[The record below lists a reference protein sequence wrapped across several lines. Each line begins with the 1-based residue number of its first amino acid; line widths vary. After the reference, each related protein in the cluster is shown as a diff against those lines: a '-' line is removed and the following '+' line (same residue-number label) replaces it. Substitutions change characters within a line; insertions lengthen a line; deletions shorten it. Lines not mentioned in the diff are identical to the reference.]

1 MRFVV
6 LSHQTPPNYPRGD
19 HWDFMLEAGGMLR
32 TWALEAEPS
41 SGRSIQAEA
50 ISDHRIEYL
59 TYEGP
64 ISGGR
69 GRVARWDA
77 GTYETL
83 EESVSLWRLRLA
95 GDKLHG
101 EARLEQI
108 EAQRWL
114 LSLGGAAIK
123 G

>member
-6 LSHQTPPNYPRGD
+6 LWHQTPPNYPRRD
-19 HWDFMLEAGGMLR
+19 HWDFMLEVDGMLR

-41 SGRSIQAEA
+41 PGQPIQAEA

-69 GRVARWDA
+69 GCVARWDA

-83 EESVSLWRLRLA
+83 EQSGSLWRVRLTGA
-95 GDKLHG
+95 KLHG
-101 EARLEQI
+101 EVRLEQI

-114 LSLGGAAIK
+114 LSCGDTAIE